1 MKKIPVFPFI
11 IPLLLF
17 FSCTGNKPADD
28 TDVLAEI
35 NDYKLTKREFQA
47 QLAAELEMDSD
58 FKLTRE
64 ARDEFLEG
72 IIKKEILIQEASSL
86 NLDKEEQFIRS
97 IELYWEA
104 TLIKDLME
112 RKGKEISE
120 LIVISQEEVMDRYNS
135 MKKSEVNLPPL
146 EELETMIRNDLKE
159 MKKAE
164 KLKEWINGL
173 RKNAFVRINKQLLYK
188 D

>member
-11 IPLLLF
+11 ISLLLF
-17 FSCTGNKPADD
+17 FSCSVGNPDD
-28 TDVLAEI
+28 SDVLAEV

-47 QLAAELEMDSD
+47 QLADELEMDSD

-64 ARDEFLEG
+64 ARDEFLEE
-72 IIKKEILIQEASSL
+72 IIRKEILIQEAKNL

-97 IELYWEA
+97 IERYWEA

-112 RKGKEISE
+112 RKGKEISK
-120 LIVISQEEVMDRYNS
+120 LIVVSQEEIIDRYNL
-135 MKKSEVNLPPL
+135 MKESEDDLPPL
-146 EELETMIRNDLKE
+146 EDMEASIKHDLKE
-159 MKKAE
+159 MKKAK
-164 KLKEWINGL
+164 KLKEWIDNL
-173 RKNAFVRINKQLLYK
+173 RKNAFVRINKKILYE